1 MEALTDNKNRTA
13 SNVRSAFTKGNGN
26 IGTPGCVSFMFDK
39 KGQILIDR
47 EEFEMD
53 ADELMMLALDAGA
66 EDFAEEED
74 SFEIITDPD
83 SFSEVREKA

>member
-1 MEALTDNKNRTA
+1 MRIL
-13 SNVRSAFTKGNGN
+13 
-26 IGTPGCVSFMFDK
+26 MFDK

-74 SFEIITDPD
+74 SF
-83 SFSEVREKA
+83 